1 MEFRIKENTMKS
13 ILYINRNTDPE
24 GIEKSRKVK
33 MTAIL
38 RKIRMETQK
47 KAEEGQETDNGPE
60 ALPENA
66 EMLMFRGF
74 SRNEVGMFL
83 NDLKKA
89 GVRIDL
95 KCMETESNKTWTLKK
110 LYEELKEEHEALH

>member
-1 MEFRIKENTMKS
+1 MKS
-13 ILYINRNTDPE
+13 ILYINRSADPE
-24 GIEKSRKVK
+24 GLEKSRKVK
-33 MTAIL
+33 MTAML
-38 RKIRMETQK
+38 RKIRIEDK
-47 KAEEGQETDNGPE
+47 KKSEEGQENADDCPE

-74 SRNEVGMFL
+74 TRNEVGMFL

-95 KCMETESNKTWTLKK
+95 KCMETESNKSWTLKK